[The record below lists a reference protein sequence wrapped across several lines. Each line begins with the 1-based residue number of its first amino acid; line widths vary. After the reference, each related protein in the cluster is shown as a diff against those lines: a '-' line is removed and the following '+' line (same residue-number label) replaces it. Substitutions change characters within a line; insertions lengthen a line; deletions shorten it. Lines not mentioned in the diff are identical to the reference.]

1 MKTARSISIAFGNAI
16 AQAEKLEASAEQ
28 MRASK
33 RQLDSIRDSLKTEWE
48 GESASLYFQKCDL
61 LGAKL
66 DKTAG
71 ELAQIAAVIRKS
83 ARAYRDAEMKALE
96 AVQTKT
102 LT

>member
-16 AQAEKLEASAEQ
+16 AQAEKLEASVEQ

-66 DKTAG
+66 EKTAG
-71 ELAQIAAVIRKS
+71 ELAQIASVIRRS

-96 AVQTKT
+96 AVKTKT

>member
-66 DKTAG
+66 EKTAG
-71 ELAQIAAVIRKS
+71 ELAQIASVIRRS
-83 ARAYRDAEMKALE
+83 ARAYRDAEMKALV

>member
-28 MRASK
+28 MRTSK
-33 RQLDSIRDSLKTEWE
+33 RQLESIRDSLKTEWE

-66 DKTAG
+66 EKTAG
-71 ELAQIAAVIRKS
+71 ELAQIAPVIRRS

-96 AVQTKT
+96 AVKTKT
-102 LT
+102 LI

>member
-66 DKTAG
+66 EKTAG
-71 ELAQIAAVIRKS
+71 ELAQIASVIRRS

-96 AVQTKT
+96 AVKTKT

>member
-28 MRASK
+28 MRTSK
-33 RQLDSIRDSLKTEWE
+33 KQLDSIRDSLKTEWE

-66 DKTAG
+66 EKTAG
-71 ELAQIAAVIRKS
+71 ELAQIASVIRKS
-83 ARAYRDAEMKALE
+83 AKTYRDAEMKALE
-96 AVQTKT
+96 AVKTKT
-102 LT
+102 LI

>member
-28 MRASK
+28 MRTSK

-66 DKTAG
+66 EKTAG
-71 ELAQIAAVIRKS
+71 ELAQIASVIRRS

-96 AVQTKT
+96 AVKTKT
-102 LT
+102 LI

>member
-83 ARAYRDAEMKALE
+83 ARTYRDAEMKALE

>member
-48 GESASLYFQKCDL
+48 GESASLYFRKCDL

-66 DKTAG
+66 EK
-71 ELAQIAAVIRKS
+71 VILSIPSLDSDLLYERNI
-83 ARAYRDAEMKALE
+83 
-96 AVQTKT
+96 
-102 LT
+102 